1 MKQVVDAIKTYPW
14 LVPLLLGVLLVGVV
28 LAAVVV
34 LILKKQEEKNVPK
47 FVVLDEKSEEENG
60 NRSQVP
66 VRPFR
71 PPSSDTNMTEGFFEF
86 SDTGLKSY
94 QLKLYDLNMPGVV
107 YQTNLSERVVIGRKA
122 SNDICIPNKTLSGE
136 HCEILLKNGK
146 MYLHDLNSK
155 NGTFLNGNKN
165 RVIEEEMR
173 SGSVIEMGAVRMKAE
188 LVVFQI

>member
-1 MKQVVDAIKTYPW
+1 MKQIGDAFKTYPW
-14 LVPLLLGVLLVGVV
+14 LIPLFVGVLLIGVV
-28 LAAVVV
+28 VAVVVV

-47 FVVLDEKSEEENG
+47 FVVLEEENEGENG

-66 VRPFR
+66 VRPPR
-71 PPSSDTNMTEGFFEF
+71 QPSSDTDMTEGFFEF
-86 SDTGLKSY
+86 PDTGLKSY

-107 YQTNLSERVVIGRKA
+107 YQANLSERVVIGRKA
-122 SNDICIPNKTLSGE
+122 SNDICIPNRTLSGE
-136 HCEILLKNGK
+136 HCEVLLKNGK

-173 SGSVIEMGAVRMKAE
+173 SGSVIEMGAARMKAE
-188 LVVFQI
+188 LVVFQM